1 MKNEQVAPS
10 LRFKKENGEDYPPW
24 EQRKLRDLGDFNPKS
39 VLPEEFEYVDLESV
53 VGTELLGHRKEML
66 SAAPSRAQRLAA
78 KGDIF
83 FQTVR
88 PYQKHNFLFDRKEN
102 NFVFSTGYA
111 QIRPWINPYFLFNL
125 LQTDSFVKR
134 VLDNCTG
141 TSYPAISSGVLS
153 SMIVSISPSNNER
166 EQIGLLFLKLDRTIT
181 LHQRKVE
188 SVKKLKKSLLQKMFP
203 KEGETV
209 PAIRFPGFT
218 DAWEQ
223 RKLDEFAE
231 KTIQRNADFQYAETF
246 TNSAEFGIITQ
257 RDFFDHSV
265 SKITNLDTYYI
276 VGEDDFVYNPRI
288 SSSAPFGPINRNKLG
303 RTGVISPLYTV
314 FRSHDIDK
322 TYLEYFFKSS
332 CWHQFM
338 YFNGD
343 SGARADR
350 YSIKDS
356 VLFQMPIP
364 VPCMNEQKEIG
375 SLFKSIDEFITLH
388 QRKLET
394 LKKLKKAL
402 LQRMFI

>member
-1 MKNEQVAPS
+1 M
-10 LRFKKENGEDYPPW
+10 
-24 EQRKLRDLGDFNPKS
+24 
-39 VLPEEFEYVDLESV
+39 
-53 VGTELLGHRKEML
+53 
-66 SAAPSRAQRLAA
+66 
-78 KGDIF
+78 
-83 FQTVR
+83 
-88 PYQKHNFLFDRKEN
+88 
-102 NFVFSTGYA
+102 FVFGYLA
-111 QIRPWINPYFLFNL
+111 N
-125 LQTDSFVKR
+125 D
-134 VLDNCTG
+134 
-141 TSYPAISSGVLS
+141 
-153 SMIVSISPSNNER
+153 
-166 EQIGLLFLKLDRTIT
+166 
-181 LHQRKVE
+181 
-188 SVKKLKKSLLQKMFP
+188 
-203 KEGETV
+203 
-209 PAIRFPGFT
+209 
-218 DAWEQ
+218 WEQ

-332 CWHQFM
+332 YWHQFM